1 MQNIF
6 CYQLNS
12 LMLRCSTLLCFAQDK
27 DVRIILGNFDEEW
40 ALQLFCEAYR
50 EKMIGRKYQW
60 ILTGFS
66 GTKLWQYY
74 DAKGSLCSKQEL
86 LVAMDGYIIT
96 DITPVTRSQQRTISG
111 MVRSSASDRDGSI
124 SCQLARILSRCNFSH
139 FPNNPITN

>member
-1 MQNIF
+1 M
-6 CYQLNS
+6 
-12 LMLRCSTLLCFAQDK
+12 
-27 DVRIILGNFDEEW
+27 RIILGNFDEEW

-66 GTKLWQYY
+66 EAKLWQNYQS
-74 DAKGSLCSKQEL
+74 KGSVCTKQEL

-111 MVRSSASDRDGSI
+111 MVGS
-124 SCQLARILSRCNFSH
+124 R
-139 FPNNPITN
+139 